1 MLIPAAPVPIQHV
14 PVVWPQQSEKQ
25 PPPYFLQSA
34 ELEVTSSCGP
44 ECHKRAPQPS
54 YWDLRQF
61 LSYETL
67 HSNGQ
72 LTETAVGTYGFDANA
87 FYETPA
93 GHSRSKHQIFGHD
106 SRFSIVDQDFLL
118 KYRFSTA
125 VKSSTG
131 CTGTSAGTLMGDRHI
146 LTAAQCI
153 HDGKNYVKG
162 AQRLR
167 VGFLKPQQKDMLG
180 RNSTNTRPDNMK
192 FQWSRVKCRHIPKGW
207 IKGTAN
213 DIGMD
218 YDYALLELKK
228 AHKRRHMKLGIS
240 PAAKKLPGNPI
251 QFSGFDND
259 RPGQLVY
266 RFCEA
271 GDETYDL
278 LFQHCDAQPATL
290 ESMPAFFVFSSV
302 DSNLLTKGAWLCGN
316 VMNCYV

>member
-1 MLIPAAPVPIQHV
+1 
-14 PVVWPQQSEKQ
+14 
-25 PPPYFLQSA
+25 
-34 ELEVTSSCGP
+34 
-44 ECHKRAPQPS
+44 
-54 YWDLRQF
+54 
-61 LSYETL
+61 
-67 HSNGQ
+67 
-72 LTETAVGTYGFDANA
+72 
-87 FYETPA
+87 
-93 GHSRSKHQIFGHD
+93 
-106 SRFSIVDQDFLL
+106 
-118 KYRFSTA
+118 
-125 VKSSTG
+125 
-131 CTGTSAGTLMGDRHI
+131 MGDRHI

-290 ESMPAFFVFSSV
+290 ESMPACGTADVSTGSAKSLGSSLDTIGWTLV
-302 DSNLLTKGAWLCGN
+302 ARHKSSTCFEFTSLAHKIVLFHTGKLNSATIYKNMLTHQ
-316 VMNCYV
+316 